1 MSCVFDFIHFYFG
14 SWQMMNHLVTI
25 MATLIQI
32 TALVREEVPKL
43 SSRVG
48 CYTVLTAILIVYS
61 NSMED
66 VV

>member
-1 MSCVFDFIHFYFG
+1 
-14 SWQMMNHLVTI
+14 MNHDNDEPFGHNHGNF
-25 MATLIQI
+25 IQI
-32 TALVREEVPKL
+32 TVLVREEVPKL

>member
-1 MSCVFDFIHFYFG
+1 MT
-14 SWQMMNHLVTI
+14 MMNHLVTI

-32 TALVREEVPKL
+32 TVLVREEVPKL

-48 CYTVLTAILIVYS
+48 CYTVLTTILIVYS